1 MALQSFAS
9 DPAYMQS
16 ESSPTNQ
23 DAVLQGFIAVCQIVK
38 LFDRQSMSQ
47 EATELPV
54 SACIAKTFCLPVPML
69 PSRYVCTY
77 VHVAPS
83 IPNVIT
89 VILNWW
95 SPLCKVETKT
105 VDVDV

>member
-23 DAVLQGFIAVCQIVK
+23 DAVLQRFIAVCQIVK

-69 PSRYVCTY
+69 PSRYVR
-77 VHVAPS
+77 VAPS

>member
-38 LFDRQSMSQ
+38 LFDRQSMPQ

-69 PSRYVCTY
+69 PSRYVRTY
-77 VHVAPS
+77 VRVAPS

-105 VDVDV
+105 VGVDV